1 LDPIE
6 NSLNAK
12 NASNQTATTSIG
24 QPEREKFRA
33 GKGSVG
39 KQDMAYD
46 ERERKSF
53 LRRKSRSRS
62 REEDN
67 HSTKKMELR

>member
-1 LDPIE
+1 MTLW
-6 NSLNAK
+6 
-12 NASNQTATTSIG
+12 ASTGDTTATTSIG

-33 GKGSVG
+33 GKGSAG

-53 LRRKSRSRS
+53 LRRRSRSRS